1 MKELTIDNELK
12 SYIRPLKEE
21 EFEKLK
27 ESILS
32 EGIRDPLVVWQGIL
46 LDGHHRYKIAQEHNL
61 EFKIVEIE
69 LPNKEAVKEWIIKNQ
84 LGRRNLTEQEASYY
98 RGKLYSARK
107 QQGIRTD
114 LTSCQNGKK
123 LNTTKEIS
131 DQYGVSERT
140 VIRDEQFSQ
149 AVDKVAEEV
158 GEEAK
163 RAILSGKAN
172 VPKKD
177 VEKLIEIKQ
186 EAPEYIE
193 PILKGEISLSKAIQ
207 ESKKRLIEQ
216 VQEERRNTK
225 EITRATIYHDD
236 CYNFLSRFQ
245 DKSVDLLITDPPYS
259 TDIDDLPEFLDMWL
273 YDALDKVKDSGRAF
287 ICIGAYPI
295 EIYTYL
301 QYLLKTDWIVDNP
314 LVWTYR
320 NTLGQTP
327 KMKYNLNYQLILHLY
342 KETSNPLDNRI
353 TNEMFSVQD
362 INAPDGRFGDRFYK
376 WQKPDLL
383 AERLINHTTKEGDTI
398 IDPFAGCGTFIL
410 KASEFNRTAYGCDID
425 IEAINIAKKR
435 GCYVV

>member
-1 MKELTIDNELK
+1 
-12 SYIRPLKEE
+12 
-21 EFEKLK
+21 
-27 ESILS
+27 
-32 EGIRDPLVVWQGIL
+32 VL
-46 LDGHHRYKIAQEHNL
+46 LDGHHRFKLAQEHGL
-61 EFKIVEIE
+61 EYKTVEVD
-69 LPNKEAVKEWIIKNQ
+69 LPDIWAAKDWIIKNQ

-98 RGKLYSARK
+98 RGKLYESRK
-107 QQGIRTD
+107 LNRGGDRKSNT
-114 LTSCQNGKK
+114 QNGYLK
-123 LNTTKEIS
+123 TTAEVLGE
-131 DQYGVSERT
+131 QYGVAKNT
-140 VIRDEQFSQ
+140 IIRDAEFSA
-149 AVDKVAEEV
+149 AVDKVATEV

>member
-1 MKELTIDNELK
+1 MQITVDNELK
-12 SYIRPLKEE
+12 SYIRPLKDE

-27 ESILS
+27 ESILT
-32 EGIRDPLVVWQGIL
+32 EGIRDPLVIWQGIL

-61 EFKIVEIE
+61 EYKIVEIE
-69 LPNKEAVKEWIIKNQ
+69 LQDKEAMKEWIIKNQ
-84 LGRRNLTEQEASYY
+84 LGRRNLTEQEVSYY
-98 RGKLYSARK
+98 RGKLYESRK
-107 QQGIRTD
+107 RQGERTD
-114 LTSCQNGKK
+114 LTCAKNLHKLKTADVIGK
-123 LNTTKEIS
+123 E
-131 DQYGVSERT
+131 YGVTGTT
-140 VIRDEQFSQ
+140 VRNDAQFSL

-172 VPKKD
+172 IPKKD

-186 EAPEYIE
+186 EAPEFIE
-193 PILKGEISLSKAIQ
+193 PVLKGEITLSKAIQ

-342 KETSNPLDNRI
+342 KETSNHLDNRI

-410 KASEFNRTAYGCDID
+410 KASELNRTAYGCDID

>member
-1 MKELTIDNELK
+1 MNININEIVINSRKRKLNQDKVKELAESMKLIGQLEPIMITSDNVLLAGWHRVEAAKLLGWEEIKAELFEGNELERELVEIDENLMRNDLTVLEQGEHLARRQELVGFGRGGDRR
-12 SYIRPLKEE
+12 SNYNDYSLKTTSEIA
-21 EFEKLK
+21 K
-27 ESILS
+27 EIGLS
-32 EGIRDPLVVWQGIL
+32 EQSVYKRMQAARNIVPEVKEAIRDTEIANSTTQLLQLARLTPDKQIEVMNY
-46 LDGHHRYKIAQEHNL
+46 LDG
-61 EFKIVEIE
+61 
-69 LPNKEAVKEWIIKNQ
+69 
-84 LGRRNLTEQEASYY
+84 
-98 RGKLYSARK
+98 
-107 QQGIRTD
+107 
-114 LTSCQNGKK
+114 
-123 LNTTKEIS
+123 
-131 DQYGVSERT
+131 
-140 VIRDEQFSQ
+140 
-149 AVDKVAEEV
+149 
-158 GEEAK
+158 
-163 RAILSGKAN
+163 
-172 VPKKD
+172 
-177 VEKLIEIKQ
+177 EK
-186 EAPEYIE
+186 P
-193 PILKGEISLSKAIQ
+193 LSKAIQ

-236 CYNFLSRFQ
+236 CYNFLNRFES
-245 DKSVDLLITDPPYS
+245 KSVDLLITDPPYS
-259 TDIDDLPEFLDMWL
+259 TDVKDLPEFLDKWL
-273 YDALDKVKDSGRAF
+273 YDALDKVKDTGRVF

-301 QYLLKTDWIVDNP
+301 KYLLKTDWIVDNP

-327 KMKYNLNYQLILHLY
+327 KMKYNLNYQLIIHLY

-362 INAPDGRFGDRFYK
+362 INAPDGRLGDRFYK

>member
-1 MKELTIDNELK
+1 MEELIIDNEFK
-12 SYIRPLKEE
+12 SYVRPLTDEE
-21 EFEKLK
+21 YEKLK
-27 ESILS
+27 ESILA
-32 EGIRDPLVVWQGIL
+32 EGIRDPLVVWKNVL
-46 LDGHHRYKIAQEHNL
+46 LDGHHRFKLAQEHGL
-61 EFKIVEIE
+61 EYKTVEVD
-69 LPNKEAVKEWIIKNQ
+69 LPDIWAAKDWIIKNQ

-98 RGKLYSARK
+98 RGKLYESRK
-107 QQGIRTD
+107 RQGARTD
-114 LTSCQNGKK
+114 LTLAQNGTK
-123 LNTTKEIS
+123 LSTADIIGM
-131 DQYGVSERT
+131 DYGVSKNT
-140 VIRDEQFSQ
+140 VKRDAEFSA
-149 AVDKVAEEV
+149 AVDKVATEV

-383 AERLINHTTKEGDTI
+383 AERLINHTTKGGDII

-410 KASEFNRTAYGCDID
+410 KASELNRIAYGCDID